1 MIEERTFRTEGG
13 ACKPASGEFGEHH
26 IGVFS
31 DTYRSFDFLLKAK
44 KKKKDTDELIYK
56 IVKEP

>member
-31 DTYRSFDFLLKAK
+31 DTYRSLDFVLKAK
-44 KKKKDTDELIYK
+44 KKKKK
-56 IVKEP
+56 IQMN